1 MTEFEEIKAGLLDAL
16 THAGGEDRN
25 SDVHRVEVPVVDVK
39 AIRTKLEMTQ
49 AAFAEAFGVS
59 VATVRNWEQGRR
71 IPRGP
76 ARVLLN
82 IIEQEPDAVQRVL
95 GRLVA

>member
-16 THAGGEDRN
+16 THADGEDRN
-25 SDVHRVEVPVVDVK
+25 SKVHRVEVPVVDVR
-39 AIRTKLEMTQ
+39 AIRTKLAMSQ
-49 AAFAEAFGVS
+49 AAFADAFGVS

>member
-1 MTEFEEIKAGLLDAL
+1 MTEFEEIKTGLLDAL
-16 THAGGEDRN
+16 HHAGGEDGD
-25 SDVHRVEVPVVDVK
+25 SKVHRVEVPVVDVR
-39 AIRTKLEMTQ
+39 AVRVKLAMSQ
-49 AAFAEAFGVS
+49 ADFADAFGVS

>member
-1 MTEFEEIKAGLLDAL
+1 MSEFEEIKAGLLDAL
-16 THAGGEDRN
+16 NHASGEDGEAK
-25 SDVHRVEVPVVDVK
+25 VHRVEIPVVDVQ
-39 AIRTKLEMTQ
+39 AIRAKLGMSQ
-49 AAFAEAFGVS
+49 ADFAEAFGVS